1 MITADVPRLPRDP
14 SKEGQTYECIDYEV
28 DGEPQGEDPQNFLE
42 EILSAGGATL
52 IDYELPIVAC
62 FDDVGVA
69 MEQAIVAQWRIQR
82 EINDRDRK
90 LRIGVHLG
98 ELDHAVAV
106 MRCAN
111 GNQIVFSGTVD
122 SATGGILDA
131 RPMAL
136 VNIWSDSEPTQLWI
150 STDSRPDIDGR
161 PLRIPT

>member
-1 MITADVPRLPRDP
+1 M
-14 SKEGQTYECIDYEV
+14 CIDYEV
-28 DGEPQGEDPQNFLE
+28 DGEPQGRDPQNFVE
-42 EILSAGGATL
+42 EILVAGGAAM
-52 IDYELPIVAC
+52 ISHDIPVVAS
-62 FDDVGVA
+62 FDDVGAA
-69 MEQAIVAQWRIQR
+69 MEHAIIAQWRTQR

-98 ELDHAVAV
+98 ELDHAIAV

-122 SATGGILDA
+122 SATGGMLDA

-136 VNIWSDSEPTQLWI
+136 ANIWSDSEPTQLWL

-161 PLRIPT
+161 PLRIPTLGLHSMNVHAGRNS

>member
-1 MITADVPRLPRDP
+1 M
-14 SKEGQTYECIDYEV
+14 CIDYEV
-28 DGEPQGEDPQNFLE
+28 DGEPQGRDPQNFVE
-42 EILSAGGATL
+42 EILVAGGATM
-52 IDYELPIVAC
+52 INHDVPVVAS
-62 FDDVGVA
+62 FDDVGAA
-69 MEQAIVAQWRIQR
+69 MEHAIV
-82 EINDRDRK
+82 RK

-98 ELDHAVAV
+98 ELDHAIAV

-122 SATGGILDA
+122 SATGGMLDA

-136 VNIWSDSEPTQLWI
+136 ANIWSDSEPTQLWL